1 MSKELMEKIE
11 QYLKNDDINILF
23 RAILDEVAYQYNDIK
38 LNYTDYD
45 NTDLTLDDLEEI
57 TKNIMSTYYM
67 NEGLNELIQYS
78 LNDYIK
84 GDNKNV

>member
-1 MSKELMEKIE
+1 MNKELMQQIE
-11 QYLKNDDINILF
+11 QYLKNDDIDILF
-23 RAILDEVAYQYNDIK
+23 RAILNEVVYQYDDIK
-38 LNYTDYD
+38 SNYTDYD
-45 NTDLTLDDLEEI
+45 NIDLTLDDLEEI

-78 LNDYIK
+78 LNDYVK

>member
-1 MSKELMEKIE
+1 MNKELMGQIE

-45 NTDLTLDDLEEI
+45 NIDLTLDDLEEI

>member
-1 MSKELMEKIE
+1 MNKELREDILE
-11 QYLKNDDINILF
+11 YTINDDIDILF
-23 RAILDEVAYQYNDIK
+23 RAILNEVAYQYDDIK
-38 LNYTDYD
+38 LTYTDYD
-45 NTDLTLDDLEEI
+45 NIDLTLDDLEEI

-84 GDNKNV
+84 GDDKNV

>member
-1 MSKELMEKIE
+1 MNKELREDI
-11 QYLKNDDINILF
+11 LKYTINDDIDILF
-23 RAILDEVAYQYNDIK
+23 RAILNEVAYQYDDIK
-38 LNYTDYD
+38 LNYTDY
-45 NTDLTLDDLEEI
+45 NNIDLTLDDLEEI